1 MKCTSAYGED
11 CVARTSHAVRNK
23 YSKYHDTRRNGNE
36 PVRQDYV
43 LKPVAP
49 TGTVSGKVTHLTT
62 GEPVEGVRVFALEDG
77 GTDVVPADL
86 SMPGLANADFKFADV
101 DTTDA
106 NGEYELTAPAG
117 ALNGNTTTIFAYR
130 SGMFFTP
137 DRVPMTISA
146 GQSYPASFQGLRLS
160 TITGRIMDEDGTS
173 PAAGVTVTAVGGT
186 ANVTRTATTTANGRY
201 IIRVPWGPYTVT
213 PSKGTSHHD
222 TFDPASLQATLGAE
236 ENKTLQN
243 FEASG
248 LPLVTVKVDK
258 ATIVEAGG
266 AASGVATITAS
277 VSKAL
282 PANSTVTVTL
292 AYSVTPSGNTA
303 AYTAA
308 GTSLTIVA
316 PATASTETVTITGDD
331 DVNTASEVVKVT
343 VTADDDDAAVTGLN
357 VARLLADPN
366 VSVTITDDDA
376 VPSTPG
382 GFTATAGDTEVTLNW
397 NFPTDVGMVDGST
410 ATITEFQYCEKTGT
424 ATCDITNAGD
434 WTSAGG
440 GGATSFTVTGL
451 TNDTEYSYQLRA
463 VNGTGNSLPTAV
475 VKATPKAPSQ

>member
-1 MKCTSAYGED
+1 M
-11 CVARTSHAVRNK
+11 
-23 YSKYHDTRRNGNE
+23 
-36 PVRQDYV
+36 
-43 LKPVAP
+43 AP

-243 FEASG
+243 FEAMG
-248 LPLVTVKVDK
+248 PPLVRLVLDKPTIDETTGSNIATVT
-258 ATIVEAGG
+258 ATL
-266 AASGVATITAS
+266 
-277 VSKAL
+277 SKAI
-282 PANSTVTVTL
+282 AEAFTVTVSTTDTDGFDQTGTDL
-292 AYSVTPSGNTA
+292 SFA
-303 AYTAA
+303 ANAT
-308 GTSLTIVA
+308 TS
-316 PATASTETVTITGDD
+316 TG
-331 DVNTASEVVKVT
+331 
-343 VTADDDDAAVTGLN
+343 
-357 VARLLADPN
+357 
-366 VSVTITDDDA
+366 SVTITAENDTDTDNETVTVSAVADTDNDPNTPWALVRQPASVTVAITDDDR
-376 VPSTPG
+376 VPSAPTITSATPG
-382 GFTATAGDTEVTLNW
+382 NAQVTLLW
-397 NFPTDVGMVDGST
+397 TFPTDQGLNDGAR
-410 ATITEFQYCEKTGT
+410 ATITGYEYCVK
-424 ATCDITNAGD
+424 ATPTSGSLACAGNEWQTVTD
-434 WTSAGG
+434 GG
-440 GGATSFTVTGL
+440 QTQAIVTVLSDGTGL
-451 TNDTEYSYQLRA
+451 TNDTQYSFMVRA
-463 VNGTGNSLPTAV
+463 ESGAGKSEASAV
-475 VKATPKAPSQ
+475 VTATPKAP